1 MDTGEIKKL
10 IEAFYNGETNP
21 GEEQMLFD
29 YFNSKDVSDDL
40 LDEKELFLNMHKNDP
55 IEVPEKLEDRLNT
68 LIDKL
73 SEEEKTKQ
81 KRKRLW
87 IQAGSIA
94 AGIALLIS
102 AGLYFHKRQE
112 TINPDKP
119 SLTSQVS
126 EEDQAKIKEAQEAL
140 MLLSAN
146 FNKGV
151 EQVEFAS
158 ANLNRTS
165 EILNKT
171 FKQ

>member
-10 IEAFYNGETNP
+10 IEAFYNGETSP
-21 GEEQMLFD
+21 EEEQILSD
-29 YFNSKDVSDDL
+29 YFNGKDVSDDL
-40 LDEKELFLNMHKNDP
+40 LDEKELFLNMYKNDP
-55 IEVPEKLEDRLNT
+55 IEVPEKLESKLNI

-73 SEEEKTKQ
+73 DDEEKIKQ
-81 KRKRLW
+81 KRKKLW
-87 IQAGSIA
+87 IQVGSIA
-94 AGIALLIS
+94 AGIALLIT
-102 AGLYFHKRQE
+102 AGLYFNKGQE

-126 EEDQAKIKEAQEAL
+126 VEDQAKIKEAQEAL

-158 ANLNRTS
+158 ANLNKAN